1 MKYRPKVDL
10 DKCIGDGAC
19 KRVCP
24 AKPNVFELRVDP
36 KTGNAKIRVARPEAC
51 TGCYMCVQVCPRQA
65 ITITER

>member
-36 KTGNAKIRVARPEAC
+36 KTGNSKIRVARP
-51 TGCYMCVQVCPRQA
+51 
-65 ITITER
+65 